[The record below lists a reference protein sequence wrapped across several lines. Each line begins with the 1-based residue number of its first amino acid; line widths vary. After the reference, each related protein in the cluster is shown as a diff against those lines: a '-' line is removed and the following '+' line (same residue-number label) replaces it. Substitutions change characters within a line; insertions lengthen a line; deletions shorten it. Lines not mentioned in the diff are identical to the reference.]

1 MNNIKPRDMDVFEIF
16 DELVTIKDRKNQ
28 IEWLRDNFSDHTPLM
43 RVLKM
48 NFCSTIVTMLPEG
61 EPPFTKESSD
71 GPTRSSLWNY
81 LRHFPVFV
89 RSAQSMK
96 MRPTQI
102 EKIFIECLESIEPK
116 EAEMLCLAKD
126 RQLQTRWDLDLDL
139 FKTAFPGLAINDA
152 VIEIKEV
159 PVEDKAENLIQ
170 TAKEFRAKAK
180 ELQATAREYEKEA
193 KELTSAMEKND
204 AATG

>member
-1 MNNIKPRDMDVFEIF
+1 MTNIKPRDMDVFEIF
-16 DELVTIKDRKNQ
+16 DELLTIKDRQNQ
-28 IEWLRDNFSDHTPLM
+28 IEWLRDNFADHIPLM

-48 NFCSTIVTMLPEG
+48 NFCSTIVSMMPEG
-61 EPPFTKESSD
+61 EPPFSKEESD

-81 LRHFPVFV
+81 VRVFPVFV

-96 MRPTQI
+96 MRPVQI
-102 EKIFIECLESIEPK
+102 EKAFIECLEAIEPK

-126 RQLQTRWDLDLDL
+126 RQLQSRWNLDVDL

-152 VIEIKEV
+152 VIEVKEV
-159 PVEDKAENLIQ
+159 PVEDRVEQLLQ
-170 TAKEFRAKAK
+170 TAKEFKVKAK
-180 ELQATAREYEKEA
+180 ELNATAKEYEKEA
-193 KELTSAMEKND
+193 KQLASTVETND